1 MEENKT
7 SFRDHLTLLAESVEL
22 IEQTFLSKGE
32 VEIKVKLEDAHYQEL
47 CMNLNNNINS
57 NDFIIILGNINF
69 TFSKK

>member
-32 VEIKVKLEDAHYQEL
+32 VEIKVKLEDVHYQEL

>member
-32 VEIKVKLEDAHYQEL
+32 VEVKVKLEDAHYQEL